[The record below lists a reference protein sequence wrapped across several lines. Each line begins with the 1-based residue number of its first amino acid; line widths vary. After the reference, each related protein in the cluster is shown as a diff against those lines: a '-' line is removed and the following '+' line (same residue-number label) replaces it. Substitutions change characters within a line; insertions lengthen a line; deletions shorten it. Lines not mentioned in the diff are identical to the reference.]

1 MSMAQS
7 ALFAQDR
14 KFISPEIYDAF
25 FNVVERLEATL
36 DRETAAL
43 AAQRHAEIADFTRQK
58 RQSFLELNRI
68 MRSLE
73 HAIPSQDIIA
83 RLTSFR
89 KKLQA
94 NDAMLRRQMR
104 AVQEVTDI
112 IVRVMQDFES
122 DGTYSRGY
130 SAVDWNVA

>member
-1 MSMAQS
+1 MTMPES
-7 ALFAQDR
+7 ALFAHDR
-14 KFISPEIYDAF
+14 KFISPEVYDAF
-25 FNVVERLEATL
+25 FVVIERLEATL
-36 DRETAAL
+36 DRETTAL
-43 AAQRHAEIADFTRQK
+43 AAQRHGEIAEFTRQK

-73 HAIPSQDIIA
+73 YAIPSQDIIA
-83 RLTSFR
+83 RLTTFR
-89 KKLQA
+89 RKLQA

-112 IVRVMQDFES
+112 IVRVVQDFES

-130 SAVDWNVA
+130 GCADWNTL